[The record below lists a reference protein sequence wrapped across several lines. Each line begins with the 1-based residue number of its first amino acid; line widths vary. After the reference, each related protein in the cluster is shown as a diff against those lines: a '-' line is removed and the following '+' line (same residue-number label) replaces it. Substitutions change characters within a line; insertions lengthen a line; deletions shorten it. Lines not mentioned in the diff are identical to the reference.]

1 MRSKLRRRWSRA
13 GNSEG
18 GATASLRGCPHSLCC
33 RATFVLAS
41 SRASGEGES
50 QGGVT
55 TARQEGGLQGRC
67 PRKERCQTAA
77 PAKKVS
83 KKSSPPKELSLKEQV
98 IAQVT
103 AAHTKKETLAAKRRA
118 LQVAKDDIKREK
130 ARSPLELLKKQRKEA
145 GAGEEDICAAHPPG
159 TLTRSRPRRPQ
170 NESATSATTFL
181 KELQP
186 KNRNHL
192 RAQFSPMQ
200 ETKAPVKKLEATQ
213 KEAEAANKPAA
224 ALPVAPTKVNTMEDS
239 VSLFGGKPKA
249 VDALV
254 AKSTPSLGCLP
265 LRPRQKGVCRQ
276 RRSQRRPHPQRP
288 RSSRRQ

>member
-1 MRSKLRRRWSRA
+1 MSK
-13 GNSEG
+13 
-18 GATASLRGCPHSLCC
+18 
-33 RATFVLAS
+33 
-41 SRASGEGES
+41 RAS
-50 QGGVT
+50 
-55 TARQEGGLQGRC
+55 
-67 PRKERCQTAA
+67 PH
-77 PAKKVS
+77 
-83 KKSSPPKELSLKEQV
+83 KELSLKEQI
-98 IAQVT
+98 IAQAT
-103 AAHTKKETLAAKRRA
+103 AACTKEDMLAAKHRA
-118 LQVAKDDIKREK
+118 LDVAKEDIKQEK
-130 ARSPLELLKKQRKEA
+130 ARSPLELLEKQRKEA

-239 VSLFGGKPKA
+239 VSLFDGKPKA
-249 VDALV
+249 VADRVL
-254 AKSTPSLGCLP
+254 SLSRSP
-265 LRPRQKGVCRQ
+265 LRPRQKGR
-276 RRSQRRPHPQRP
+276 RRRSRSQRRPHPQRP
-288 RSSRRQ
+288 RSIRRR